1 MSDALLWIL
10 LTQLP
15 ILREILKKGTIW
27 SIRCAWFSSECNKTW
42 SLRSSGWH
50 WVIVGF
56 VASDASACWLWCA
69 AGRRSNQTFFSSS
82 FSIAMNRVHREWRC
96 SVDFA
101 TGLQSPEGRRWDC
114 NLAARLWR
122 NSLTFVVIGYTDPSV
137 VMRSGA
143 NVRSRFKKFID
154 SRRWIGF
161 IRKSSLVDFAKA
173 MTLFYRGVMLLLL
186 TSL

>member
-1 MSDALLWIL
+1 MSDDLLWIL

-15 ILREILKKGTIW
+15 ILREILKKVRSDPSDALGSPLNTI
-27 SIRCAWFSSECNKTW
+27 RPEEFVQVGDTDW
-42 SLRSSGWH
+42 SLISSH
-50 WVIVGF
+50 PMRRDVGC
-56 VASDASACWLWCA
+56 DAEQIEVLI
-69 AGRRSNQTFFSSS
+69 RFIFSSS
-82 FSIAMNRVHREWRC
+82 FFTAMDAVYREWRC

-122 NSLTFVVIGYTDPSV
+122 NSLTFVVIGYTDQSV
-137 VMRSGA
+137 VIQSGA
-143 NVRSRFKKFID
+143 NVRSRFKEFID